1 MFCLLIEKPAPKTPL
16 LPKAVSA
23 NRFRGPSDLH
33 FVRASNSVSWRCRSV
48 DDRGCHLRDS
58 RNSPS
63 YTTSN
68 IYLERER
75 ERDVAIL
82 AERPTE
88 RRRRSYM
95 AEKLIAALRESFKKF
110 GEVKACSLEDVF
122 CF

>member
-1 MFCLLIEKPAPKTPL
+1 MTADVT
-16 LPKAVSA
+16 
-23 NRFRGPSDLH
+23 SDTAGTAH
-33 FVRASNSVSWRCRSV
+33 
-48 DDRGCHLRDS
+48 H
-58 RNSPS
+58 
-63 YTTSN
+63 TQHN

-82 AERPTE
+82 AERSPE